1 VRGSPQ
7 VSAWSTW
14 LEKGS
19 ACRAKYRCADSPTIV
34 AVMGLFRKSEKV
46 ELPPLSERSIK
57 FVAGEL
63 YGCVWS
69 SAGDWNRDQNPSHV
83 EAIKSILRKQKLS
96 DFTGTAY
103 LIPDPKRGRIKV
115 EMEGKVVDQLNPE
128 SQAKVADRVTSPVPV
143 KCRIQIIGKGDFER
157 GCVTLYHTR

>member
-1 VRGSPQ
+1 
-7 VSAWSTW
+7 
-14 LEKGS
+14 
-19 ACRAKYRCADSPTIV
+19 
-34 AVMGLFRKSEKV
+34 MGLFRKREKV

-96 DFTGTAY
+96 DLTGTAY

-143 KCRIQIIGKGDFER
+143 KCRIQIIGKGDSER